1 MTPATLRRS
10 YVESTPRERI
20 VALADP
26 GTFREILDPF
36 ARCSSPYLAEQGVVA
51 QRYDGVV
58 IGRALLE
65 GRDVGAIAVDGRFLG
80 GSIGEI
86 GGAKIARVLERARD
100 GAFLL
105 LDTGGIR
112 LQEANL
118 GLLAIAEICDAIVAL
133 RERAPVVAVIAGRVG
148 CYGGMSIAAALC
160 SQIVMSPVGRFGL
173 NGPEVIEQEAGI
185 EEFDARDR
193 PATWRATGG
202 LRRVAQGHADILVED
217 DLDDIA
223 RTLREAFRATRNRER
238 LSLARLR
245 DRFAESAPA

>member
-10 YVESTPRERI
+10 YVEATPRERI

-51 QRYDGVV
+51 QRDDGVV

-65 GRDVGAIAVDGRFLG
+65 GRDVAAIAVDGRFLG

-133 RERAPVVAVIAGRVG
+133 RERAPGRGRHCRARRVLRWNEHRGRALLADRHESGRALRPQRARGHRTRSRHRRTRRARPSGDLAGDG
-148 CYGGMSIAAALC
+148 
-160 SQIVMSPVGRFGL
+160 
-173 NGPEVIEQEAGI
+173 
-185 EEFDARDR
+185 R
-193 PATWRATGG
+193 PAP
-202 LRRVAQGHADILVED
+202 RRTRTRGHLVED

-223 RTLREAFRATRNRER
+223 PHASRGVPRSPEPRA
-238 LSLARLR
+238 SLARASKRSLR
-245 DRFAESAPA
+245 ARAPA